1 MKKTFFN
8 KTVSII
14 ATTLLFFA
22 CADLDLPSD
31 GRLTFKDIFANYT
44 MTKNFYGTC
53 RSHIPQFGLTYS
65 DNTPLAS
72 YSDEAHDAGDNK
84 SGTGVN
90 AWYNNRTSPFSNPL
104 TFSTNWWSHY
114 FQGIRKCNTFLASI
128 NDPTLATAIIS
139 EEEKNGW
146 IAEIRVARAFYYLQ
160 LIKRYGGVPLI
171 ETPYEVVHDFSKDK
185 RSSFEEC
192 ADFII
197 ADCDAALAI
206 PEPASPTIGF
216 RWSISD
222 NERGKLTRGF
232 AYAVKSQTALYAAS
246 PLWYQ
251 DGSKYTWEYAATITG
266 EALNQ
271 CLANGYELYN
281 VPVAEDVAQNPY
293 AYYFIQRSDP
303 SRSVD
308 KETIYETTSART
320 NVWRYAGTPITD
332 GMSKAGA
339 GPSQELVD
347 CYEMAETGEI
357 PVLGYSD
364 PDHLEPVINSASKYN
379 PLKPYEGRDPR
390 FYASIYY
397 NGAPRSLAGSGPVP
411 KDIFPLTFN
420 FTKQPYPDNMNMM
433 NVTQEDGYVK
443 IVTTGGDP
451 YIYTAN
457 LGATLTQGSTRLL
470 VFEYKSNRNVTDG
483 QIYWCNPG
491 PMESRTTRGIR
502 IPQAADW
509 TRFELEISD
518 VYNTLNFGKSAIDNF
533 RFDITAGAA
542 GYEISIRNMQVEVFT
557 PPPAPTPVE
566 TFVGGNCG
574 ISDRVTDTRYTRTG
588 YYLRKFN
595 NYRSNVNVDG
605 DGLMKVF
612 RLGELYMNFA
622 EAAFQAYGPDVP
634 APLAGGSAMTARQA
648 VNAIR
653 QRAGMPPLPQGM
665 SKSDFEKRYRN
676 ERRVEFAF
684 EEHRFFDVRRWKIL
698 NETDNFVTGMR
709 IVKSGDNYTY
719 TRIKL
724 AERHTN
730 SDKYLLFPLDQT
742 EAAKMEEATGIRW
755 QNPEW

>member
-1 MKKTFFN
+1 MKKIFSI

-14 ATTLLFFA
+14 ATTILFFA
-22 CADLDLPSD
+22 CADFDLPSD
-31 GRLTFKDIFANYT
+31 GRITFNEIFANYR
-44 MTKNFYGTC
+44 MTKNYYKIC
-53 RSHIPQFGLTYS
+53 RDYIPGIGLTYN
-65 DNTPLAS
+65 DATPLAS

-84 SGTGVN
+84 SGTGVY
-90 AWYNNRTSPFSNPL
+90 AWYNNQTSPFNNPL
-104 TFSTNWWSHY
+104 TYSTNWWDHY
-114 FQGIRKCNTFLASI
+114 FQGIRKCNRFLSCI
-128 NDPTLATAIIS
+128 NDPTLATAIIR

-146 IAEIRVARAFYYLQ
+146 IAEIHLVRAFCYLQ

-171 ETPYEVVHDFSKDK
+171 ETPYEVTHDFSKDK
-185 RSSFEEC
+185 RASFEEC
-192 ADFII
+192 TDFII
-197 ADCDAALAI
+197 ADCNAALAI

-222 NERGKLTRGF
+222 DEEGTLTRGV
-232 AYAVKSQTALYAAS
+232 AWAIKSQIALYAAS

-251 DGSKYTWEYAATITG
+251 TGSKYTWEYTAAITK
-266 EALNQ
+266 EALDQ
-271 CLANGYELYN
+271 CLAHGYELYN

-293 AYYFIQRSDP
+293 AYYFIRPSDP

-308 KETIYETTSART
+308 KETIYQSRDRT
-320 NVWRYAGTPITD
+320 NVWRNAGTPITD

-347 CYEMAETGEI
+347 CYEMEETGEM

-364 PDHLEPVINSASKYN
+364 ADHLQPIINAASGYN
-379 PLKPYEGRDPR
+379 PAKPYEGRDPR

-397 NGAPRSLAGSGPVP
+397 NNAPRSLVVSGQSIP
-411 KDIFPLTFN
+411 KDITPVAFNLT
-420 FTKQPYPDNMNMM
+420 KEPADNMNQM
-433 NVTQEDGYVK
+433 NLTQEDGYLK

-451 YIYTAN
+451 YLYTVR
-457 LGATLTQGSTRLL
+457 LGTVLTTGSTRLF
-470 VFEYKSNRNVTDG
+470 VFEYKSNRNVSDG

-491 PMESRTTRGIR
+491 PTEARTTRNIS
-502 IPQAADW
+502 IPEAGDW
-509 TRFELEISD
+509 TRFEFDLNEA
-518 VYNTLNFGKSAIDNF
+518 YNSLGFGKSADDYF
-533 RFDITAGAA
+533 RFDVTTSS
-542 GYEISIRNMQVEVFT
+542 GYEISIRNIQIEVFT
-557 PPPAPTPVE
+557 PPPAPVPVE

-605 DGLMKVF
+605 DGYMKYF

-622 EAAFQAYGPDVP
+622 EAAYQAYGPDITV
-634 APLAGGSAMTARQA
+634 ASAIAGGRSMTAREA

-653 QRAGMPPLPQGM
+653 ERATMPPLSSGM

-709 IVKSGDNYTY
+709 ITPSGGDYTY
-719 TRIKL
+719 TRFKL

-730 SDKYLLFPLDQT
+730 SDKYLLFPINQSEVT
-742 EAAKMEEATGIRW
+742 KMEDVTGVKW